1 MDKQPTIP
9 MMIAKNMSAEA
20 DAIKEYL
27 PLLDA
32 FPPESKEAAQILEI
46 IEDELA
52 HSLVLSAML
61 VKGGGV
67 GLAKDAKEAIKFL
80 ASKI

>member
-1 MDKQPTIP
+1 MEKTPTIP

-27 PLLDA
+27 PLFDA
-32 FPPESKEAAQILEI
+32 FPKESKEAEQILEI
-46 IEDELA
+46 MEDELA

-61 VKGGGV
+61 VKGGGIK
-67 GLAKDAKEAIKFL
+67 LAKDAKEAVKYL
-80 ASKI
+80 ASQL

>member
-1 MDKQPTIP
+1 METIP

-27 PLLDA
+27 PLYQA
-32 FPPESKEAAQILEI
+32 FEKGSKEQDQIKEI

-52 HSLVLSAML
+52 HNLVLAAML
-61 VKGGGV
+61 VKGGEITI
-67 GLAKDAKEAIKFL
+67 KDDAKEAVQFL
-80 ASKI
+80 AKQVR